1 MTRFTQTCNRLNTL
15 CSGEPVKLM
24 MIKRER
30 VNATFALK
38 VAGFLF
44 ATSPWLAAADRSID
58 VEHSTLKIHVGKA
71 GLFSAAGHDHRVT
84 APFAGG
90 SINDG
95 ESPQVAFTVD
105 ARKLTL
111 VEDNKLSAEQQAEVE
126 HTMHTKVLQS
136 ESYPLISFHSTK
148 IGRTGVNRWIVYGE
162 LTLHGQSRPIQADVR
177 YGEGAYTG
185 RATIKQTDFGI
196 NPVSVAGGVVKVKN
210 ELEIQFVVVPL
221 R

>member
-71 GLFSAAGHDHRVT
+71 GLFSAAGHDHRV
-84 APFAGG
+84 
-90 SINDG
+90 
-95 ESPQVAFTVD
+95 AFTVD

-148 IGRTGVNRWIVYGE
+148 IGRTGVNRWIVSGE
-162 LTLHGQSRPIQADVR
+162 LTLHGRSRPIQADVR

>member
-1 MTRFTQTCNRLNTL
+1 MMKRKRL
-15 CSGEPVKLM
+15 
-24 MIKRER
+24 
-30 VNATFALK
+30 NATFALK

-95 ESPQVAFTVD
+95 DPLQVAFTVD

-111 VEDNKLSAEQQAEVE
+111 VEDNKLSAEQQAEIQ
-126 HTMHTKVLQS
+126 HTMHAKVLQS
-136 ESYPLISFHSTK
+136 ESYPLISFHSVK
-148 IGRTGVNRWIVYGE
+148 IEKTGINRWIVSGE
-162 LTLHGQSRPIQADVR
+162 LTLHGQSRSILAEVQYR
-177 YGEGAYTG
+177 EGAYTG
-185 RATIKQTDFGI
+185 RSTIKQTDFGI
-196 NPVSVAGGVVKVKN
+196 NPVSIAGGVVRVKN
-210 ELEIQFVVVPL
+210 ELEIQFVVVPI